1 MVLLMISEK
10 QITEIEGE
18 EFEAIIEAYIERES
32 QSMGQNM
39 GEIDAPLFY
48 EALEEIFAAEPETV
62 ELEGHIVGS
71 HLQLHPAAHD
81 VPGVRVHDNEIMVN
95 NIRFVIHLTPVES

>member
-1 MVLLMISEK
+1 MMSEK
-10 QITEIEGE
+10 QITEMSGE
-18 EFEAIIEAYIERES
+18 DFEAIIEAYIERES
-32 QSMGQNM
+32 QTM

-48 EALEEIFAAEPETV
+48 EALGEIFAAEPETV

-71 HLQLHPAAHD
+71 HLQLHPSTHD